1 MSMRYKGGV
10 ISATAPTITAPV
22 DGEGGTASGSWTL
35 QTQLQNSAVWP
46 KPPFQGR
53 LYGWGAN
60 GDGRIGSNTTVNRS
74 SPVQVGALT
83 TWSKVSAGG
92 ASAMATKTDGTLWT
106 WGYNGNGELGQDN
119 TSDRSSPVQVGAL
132 TTWSKISAGESMG
145 AAIKTDGTLWVWG
158 ANAYGELGLDVSG
171 ALGKRSSPVQVGA
184 LTTWSQIKAGTV
196 ATAALKTD
204 GTLWLWG
211 RNNYGQLG
219 QNIPTSTNRS
229 SPVQV
234 GALTT
239 WSKIANSGYHVV
251 AIKTD
256 GTLWSWGANGSG
268 QLGLGNTVYRSS
280 PVQVGALT
288 TWSDTAVGAYFTM
301 ATKTDGTLWTWGN
314 NAFGEL
320 GQGTATGLSS
330 PVQVGA
336 LTTWSN
342 IAGGDRHTMAT
353 KTDGTLWTWGRNQAG
368 QLGLNDAADPFDVPI
383 NRSSPV
389 QVGALTTWSRV
400 SGGTNFS
407 MALTAA

>member
-1 MSMRYKGGV
+1 
-10 ISATAPTITAPV
+10 
-22 DGEGGTASGSWTL
+22 
-35 QTQLQNSAVWP
+35 
-46 KPPFQGR
+46 
-53 LYGWGAN
+53 
-60 GDGRIGSNTTVNRS
+60 
-74 SPVQVGALT
+74 
-83 TWSKVSAGG
+83 
-92 ASAMATKTDGTLWT
+92 
-106 WGYNGNGELGQDN
+106 
-119 TSDRSSPVQVGAL
+119 
-132 TTWSKISAGESMG
+132 MG